1 MHDSHMTC
9 VKEDGDELCPAR
21 FLTLLMRRE
30 ERSGQTTLCHQ
41 DKGFSKALQMMLVM
55 TKVKPLI

>member
-1 MHDSHMTC
+1 MTY
-9 VKEDGDELCPAR
+9 VKEDGNELCPAR

-30 ERSGQTTLCHQ
+30 EHSGQTTLCHQ